1 MVFKKRLN
9 LFFLILVIGAVFV
22 LGFEFGKYGEEKIQT
37 ARFEKLSKVDL
48 STFWEAWEKLHEK
61 FLDYES
67 LDTQELIYGAI
78 SGMTRTAGDPYTSFL
93 TPEEAEKFEESM
105 EGEFEG
111 VGMEIGIKE
120 NQITVISPLPDT
132 PAKKAGI
139 LPGDKILRINSEDAF
154 SMSIEQAAFL
164 IRGPKGTE
172 VTLTIFREGW
182 EKVEDIKLVRS
193 IVKIPNLKI
202 KQISLDICHIEIYQ
216 FNRPLSNDF
225 SKEVSEILKS
235 PAKKIILDL
244 RNNGGG
250 YLDIVEKISGFFLK
264 TGDTILM
271 EDFGEKKEREIKK
284 VRGKGEFS
292 EYPIVV
298 LINQGSASGAEILAG
313 ALRDNRDVLLIGEH
327 SFGKG
332 SVQEAMILKD
342 NSLLK
347 ITVAKW
353 LTPKGNSISEVG
365 LKPDIEIEITEEDII
380 EGRDPQL
387 NKAVE
392 IIKEIE

>member
-1 MVFKKRLN
+1 MVSQKRLT
-9 LFFLILVIGAVFV
+9 LFLLILTIGAVFV
-22 LGFEFGKYGEEKIQT
+22 LGIEVGKYREAKIQT
-37 ARFEKLSKVDL
+37 ARFEKLGEIDL
-48 STFWEAWEKLHEK
+48 STFWKVWEELHEK
-61 FLDYES
+61 FLDYKN
-67 LDTQELIYGAI
+67 LDAQKLIYGAI
-78 SGMTRTAGDPYTSFL
+78 SGMTKAAGDPYTTFL

-105 EGEFEG
+105 AGEFEG

-120 NQITVISPLPDT
+120 NQITVISCLPDT
-132 PAKKAGI
+132 PAKEAGI
-139 LPGDKILRINSEDAF
+139 LPGDKILKIDGKDTS
-154 SMSIEQAAFL
+154 SISIEQAVSL

-182 EKVEDIKLVRS
+182 EKVQDIKLVRS
-193 IVKIPNLKI
+193 LIKIPTLKI
-202 KQISLDICHIEIYQ
+202 TKISPDIYHIEIYQ
-216 FNRPLSNDF
+216 FNRPLLDDF
-225 SKEVSEILKS
+225 QKEVSEILKN

-250 YLDIVEKISGFFLK
+250 YLDIVEKISGIFLK
-264 TGDTILM
+264 TGDTVLI
-271 EDFGEKKEREIKK
+271 EDYGEGKEREIQKTH
-284 VRGKGEFS
+284 GKGELS
-292 EYPIVV
+292 EYPVVV

-313 ALRDNRDVLLIGEH
+313 ALRDNRGVLLIGED

-332 SVQEAMILKD
+332 SVQEAVTLED

-365 LKPDIEIEITEEDII
+365 LKPDIEIEMTEEDFT

-387 NKAVE
+387 DKAVE
-392 IIKEIE
+392 IIREM

>member
-1 MVFKKRLN
+1 
-9 LFFLILVIGAVFV
+9 LILTIGTVFV
-22 LGFEFGKYGEEKIQT
+22 LGFEVGKYREARIQT
-37 ARFEKLSKVDL
+37 ARFEELGKIDL
-48 STFWEAWEKLHEK
+48 STFWEVWGKLHEK
-61 FLDYES
+61 FLDYEN
-67 LDTQELIYGAI
+67 LDAQELIYGAI
-78 SGMTRTAGDPYTSFL
+78 SGMTKAAGDSYTTFL

-105 EGEFEG
+105 KGEFEG

-132 PAKKAGI
+132 PAKEAGI
-139 LPGDKILRINSEDAF
+139 LAGDKILKIDGKDTS
-154 SMSIEQAAFL
+154 SISIEQAVSL

-182 EKVEDIKLVRS
+182 EKVKDIKLIRS
-193 IVKIPNLKI
+193 VIKIPTLKI
-202 KQISLDICHIEIYQ
+202 TKISPDIYHIEIYQ
-216 FNRPLSNDF
+216 FNRPLLEDF
-225 SKEVSEILKS
+225 QREVSEILKN

-264 TGDTILM
+264 TGDTVLI
-271 EDFGEKKEREIKK
+271 EDYGKAKEREIQKS
-284 VRGKGEFS
+284 RGKGELS
-292 EYPIVV
+292 EYPVVV

-313 ALRDNRDVLLIGEH
+313 ALRDNRDILLIGEH

-332 SVQEAMILKD
+332 SVQEAVILKD

-365 LKPDIEIEITEEDII
+365 LKPDIEIELSEEDFT

-392 IIKEIE
+392 IINNL

>member
-1 MVFKKRLN
+1 MVFKKRLI
-9 LFFLILVIGAVFV
+9 LFFLILTIGTVFV
-22 LGFEFGKYGEEKIQT
+22 LGFEVGKYREARIQT
-37 ARFEKLSKVDL
+37 ARFEELGKIDL
-48 STFWEAWEKLHEK
+48 STFWEVWGKLHEK
-61 FLDYES
+61 FLDYEN
-67 LDTQELIYGAI
+67 LDAQELIYGAI
-78 SGMTRTAGDPYTSFL
+78 SGMTKAAGDSYTTFL

-105 EGEFEG
+105 KGEFEG

-132 PAKKAGI
+132 PAKEAGI
-139 LPGDKILRINSEDAF
+139 LAGDKILKIDGKDTS
-154 SMSIEQAAFL
+154 SISIEQAVSL

-182 EKVEDIKLVRS
+182 EKVKDIKLIRS
-193 IVKIPNLKI
+193 VIKIPTLKI
-202 KQISLDICHIEIYQ
+202 TKISPDIYHIEIYQ
-216 FNRPLSNDF
+216 FNRPLLEDF
-225 SKEVSEILKS
+225 QREVSEILKN

-264 TGDTILM
+264 TGDTVLI
-271 EDFGEKKEREIKK
+271 EDYGKAKEREIQKA
-284 VRGKGEFS
+284 RGKGELS
-292 EYPIVV
+292 EYPVVV

-313 ALRDNRDVLLIGEH
+313 ALRDNRDILLIGEH

-332 SVQEAMILKD
+332 SVQEAVILKD

-365 LKPDIEIEITEEDII
+365 LKPDIEIELSEEDFT
-380 EGRDPQL
+380 EGRDSQL

-392 IIKEIE
+392 IINNL

>member
-1 MVFKKRLN
+1 MVSLKRLI

-22 LGFEFGKYGEEKIQT
+22 LGFEFGKYRESKIQ
-37 ARFEKLSKVDL
+37 ASRFTKLGEVDL
-48 STFWEAWEKLHEK
+48 STFWKVWEELHEK
-61 FLDYES
+61 FLNHEN
-67 LDTQELIYGAI
+67 LDAQELIYGAI
-78 SGMTRTAGDPYTSFL
+78 SGMTKAAGDPYTTFL
-93 TPEEAEKFEESM
+93 APEEATKFEESM
-105 EGEFEG
+105 KGEFEG

-120 NQITVISPLPDT
+120 NQITVISPLPDS
-132 PAKKAGI
+132 PAKTAGI
-139 LPGDKILRINSEDAF
+139 LPGDKVLKIDGTDTS
-154 SMSIEQAAFL
+154 SMSIEQAVSL

-182 EKVEDIKLVRS
+182 EKVKDIKLVRS
-193 IVKIPNLKI
+193 IIKIPTLKI
-202 KQISLDICHIEIYQ
+202 EQISPDICHIEIYQ
-216 FNRPLSNDF
+216 FNLPLLNDF
-225 SKEVSEILKS
+225 QKEVSEILKS

-250 YLDIVEKISGFFLK
+250 YLDVVEKISGFFLK

-271 EDFGEKKEREIKK
+271 EDYGENREREIPKA
-284 VRGKGEFS
+284 RGKGELS
-292 EYPIVV
+292 EYPVVV
-298 LINQGSASGAEILAG
+298 LMNQGSASASEILAG
-313 ALRDNRDVLLIGEH
+313 ALRDNRDVLLIGEN

-332 SVQEAMILKD
+332 SVQEAVTLED

-365 LKPDIEIEITEEDII
+365 LKPDIEIGKTEEDFT

-387 NKAVE
+387 EKA
-392 IIKEIE
+392 IELIREM